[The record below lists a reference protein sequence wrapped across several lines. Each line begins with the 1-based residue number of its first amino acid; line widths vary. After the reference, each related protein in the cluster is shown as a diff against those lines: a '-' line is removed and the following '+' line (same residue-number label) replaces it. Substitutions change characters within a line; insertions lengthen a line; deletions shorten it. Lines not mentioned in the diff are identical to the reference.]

1 MPEITRFYGITIHMF
16 FKDHQPP
23 HFHAEYAG
31 DEEVIEI
38 QTGRVLEGK
47 LPRRAH
53 KMAMEWWEEHRDELL
68 EMWNEN
74 DRNRKLPPLD

>member
-47 LPRRAH
+47 LPNRAH

>member
-1 MPEITRFYGITIHMF
+1 MF

>member
-31 DEEVIEI
+31 EEEVIEI